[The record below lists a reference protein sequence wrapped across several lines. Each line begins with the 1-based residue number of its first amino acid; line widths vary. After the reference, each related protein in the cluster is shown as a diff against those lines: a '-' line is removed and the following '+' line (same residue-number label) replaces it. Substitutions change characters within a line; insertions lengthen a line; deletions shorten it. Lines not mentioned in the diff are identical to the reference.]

1 MGVLFVSDLD
11 GTLFDGESRLSP
23 RSLEII
29 NGLVARGLRFTIA
42 TGRSPYT
49 ALPLLR
55 ELDLRLPVVF
65 MNGVFVYDP
74 VSGEYL
80 AHNVLDADTARR
92 GCEILTAR
100 GLRPFVFTVDASGAP
115 RIHYQ
120 GAFNPS
126 EQHFVDLRTAGGDRR
141 FRIVDDYTAALEE
154 QVLTIVTIDTEQR
167 GAAVREALAGD
178 AGFCVMTTHDRDV
191 PGYDWLEL
199 CHPLANKGDAV
210 RFVRDHIGATRVV
223 CFGDNGNDLPMFA
236 IAEESYAV
244 ANATEAAL
252 LAASGVIAANHDDG
266 VALHL
271 HEAAAHLF

>member
-1 MGVLFVSDLD
+1 MAVLFVSDLD
-11 GTLFDGESRLSP
+11 GTLFDGASRVSP

-49 ALPLLR
+49 AIPLLR

-74 VSGEYL
+74 VTEEYL
-80 AHNVLDADTARR
+80 ATNVLDAATARR
-92 GCEILTAR
+92 GIETLMAQ
-100 GLRPFVFTVDASGAP
+100 GLRPFVFIVDESGAP

-120 GAFNPS
+120 GAHNAA
-126 EQHFVDLRTAGGDRR
+126 ERHFVDLRASKGDQR
-141 FRIVDDYTAALEE
+141 FQLVDDYEAALSQEI
-154 QVLTIVTIDTEQR
+154 LTIVTIDSEER
-167 GAAVREALAGD
+167 AAAAREALAGD
-178 AGFCVMTTHDRDV
+178 TGFCVMTTHDRDV
-191 PGYDWLEL
+191 LGNDWLEL

-210 RFVRDHIGATRVV
+210 RFVRDRVGATRLV

-266 VALHL
+266 VALHM
-271 HEAAAHLF
+271 HAAAAQLL